1 MTPEYG
7 VVTTASAHSVPDTV
21 ARLQHLVREKGLTL
35 FATVDHSGE
44 AAKAGL
50 TMQPALVV
58 IFGSPKS
65 GTPVMVA
72 SPLAAL
78 DLPLK
83 ALVWADH
90 DGRVWVSYNS
100 AAYLAE
106 RHSIPG
112 PLVSNLAG
120 IDGVVAATVAP

>member
-1 MTPEYG
+1 MQPGYG
-7 VVTTASAHSVPDTV
+7 VVTKASPRSVADTV
-21 ARLQHLVREKGLTL
+21 TRLQDVVRGKGLTL
-35 FATVDHSGE
+35 FAVIEHDAE
-44 AAKAGL
+44 ATKAGL
-50 TMQPALVV
+50 TMQPAKLL

-83 ALVWADH
+83 ALVWQDH

-100 AAYLAE
+100 TAYLAE
-106 RHSIPG
+106 RHAIPAD
-112 PLVSNLAG
+112 LAKNLAG
-120 IDGVVAATVAP
+120 IDGVVGAAVGG